1 MKTSFGTEIHRAQVV
16 MELDISQLD
25 DINIAKKIMQYKPVI
40 SLQHFI
46 AGGAND
52 NAAVI
57 IWNGNKPIKKIIG
70 KWELHHTTHKKN
82 YYSNYFSFTPICN
95 VKSCALEIV
104 DENTEEYYLF
114 YTFDEYKKL

>member
-1 MKTSFGTEIHRAQVV
+1 MKTTFGMEIHRAQVV

-25 DINIAKKIMQYKPVI
+25 DKNIANKIMQHKTVI

-57 IWNGNKPIKKIIG
+57 IWDGKKPIKKIIG
-70 KWELHHTTHKKN
+70 KWEFHHTADKKN
-82 YYSNYFSFTPICN
+82 YYSNYFRFTPICD

-104 DENTEEYYLF
+104 DEDTDERYLY
-114 YTFDEYKKL
+114 YTFNEYKKL